1 MTHSFFGFV
10 PAASLAIGEGLAFFV
25 LLGILLVFGV
35 VLMNARRVGQR
46 AYDQALT
53 EHEKRSGFAF
63 IDPTPPAASSP
74 DSARPEDSKSARRL
88 SRRKSLFAPE
98 LLRAALKQAFIMLR
112 PDIQWKNPVMFVVEV
127 GTMLSLIFTIAV
139 PLGYQSRVP
148 LTYLIALDFW
158 LLLTVL
164 FANFASAL
172 AEARGKAQADALR
185 KTRQETPAFRLRDD
199 GLLESVAST
208 ALKAGD
214 RVAIEAGQF
223 IPGDG
228 EVIEGVAS
236 VDESAITGES
246 APVIREAGGDR
257 SGVTGGTRVLSDRI
271 VVRITASAGKSFLD
285 RMIALVEGAIRQRT
299 PNEIALS
306 LVLSAFT
313 LIFLIVVAALW
324 PMALHAEHY
333 MQDYLGSEQSVPSL
347 GTDVPTLVALLVCLI
362 PTTIGALLAAIG
374 IAGMDRALR
383 ANLIAKSGKAVEVAG
398 DVDTLLL
405 DKTGTITMG
414 NRRATQF
421 LPVGDCTAA
430 ELGRLA
436 ALASVADQTPEGKSI
451 LELYQ
456 RMPDGP
462 RARLENEIPSDARF
476 IEFTAQTRMSGI
488 DLPDG
493 RQIRKGA
500 PDTIVRHVQQQKGD
514 VPESVAKQVDA
525 VASRGAT
532 PLLVCDGARL
542 AGVVV
547 LEDILKPGIRDR
559 FERLR
564 RMGLRTVM
572 VTGDNPLTAKAIAEQ
587 AGVDDYI
594 AQATPEAKLAYIRRE
609 QAAGKLVAMM
619 GDGTNDAPAL
629 AQADVGVA
637 MNSGT
642 QAAKEA
648 GNMVDLDSDPTKL
661 IETVEIGKQLLMTR
675 GALTTFSIANDLAKY
690 FAIVPALF
698 AATLPWLRS
707 FDIMRLHSATS
718 AILSAVI
725 FNAIIIPLLIPIA
738 LKGVKY
744 RPVGADALLRR
755 NLLIWG
761 LGGVIV
767 PFIGIKAIDVI
778 LVALHLTS

>member
-1 MTHSFFGFV
+1 MAREFPYLV
-10 PAASLAIGEGLAFFV
+10 SLDIW
-25 LLGILLVFGV
+25 
-35 VLMNARRVGQR
+35 
-46 AYDQALT
+46 
-53 EHEKRSGFAF
+53 
-63 IDPTPPAASSP
+63 
-74 DSARPEDSKSARRL
+74 
-88 SRRKSLFAPE
+88 LF
-98 LLRAALKQAFIMLR
+98 
-112 PDIQWKNPVMFVVEV
+112 
-127 GTMLSLIFTIAV
+127 
-139 PLGYQSRVP
+139 
-148 LTYLIALDFW
+148 
-158 LLLTVL
+158 LTVL
-164 FANFASAL
+164 FANFATAL
-172 AEARGKAQADALR
+172 AEARGKAQADTLR
-185 KTRQETPAFRLRDD
+185 KTRQDTPAYRLRDN
-199 GLLESVAST
+199 GQIEETIST
-208 ALKAGD
+208 ALQAGD
-214 RVAIEAGQF
+214 RVAVEAGQF

-228 EVIEGVAS
+228 EIVEGVAS

-271 VVRITASAGKSFLD
+271 VVRITAGAGKSFLD
-285 RMIALVEGAIRQRT
+285 RMIALVEGAIRQKT

-313 LIFLIVVAALW
+313 LIFLIVCAALW
-324 PMALHAEHY
+324 PMFANAEQY
-333 MQDYLGSEQSVPSL
+333 MTSYMGDQLGEGHTVKSL
-347 GTDVPTLVALLVCLI
+347 GTDIPTLVALLVCLI

-405 DKTGTITMG
+405 DKTGTITIG
-414 NRRATQF
+414 NRKATQF
-421 LPVGDCTAA
+421 VPMGGGTAL
-430 ELGRLA
+430 ELGYLA
-436 ALASVADQTPEGKSI
+436 ALSSVADLTPEGKSI
-451 LELYQ
+451 LDLYQ
-456 RMPDGP
+456 KMAEGAPGSGPTPP
-462 RARLENEIPSDARF
+462 RADANAPAGSRF
-476 IEFTAQTRMSGI
+476 VEFTAQTRMSGI

-500 PDTIVRHVQQQKGD
+500 AAAVIRHVQVQNGTLPDQVQQ
-514 VPESVAKQVDA
+514 QVDA
-525 VASRGAT
+525 VSSKGAT
-532 PLLVCDGARL
+532 PLLVADGCRL
-542 AGVVV
+542 VGMVV
-547 LEDILKPGIRDR
+547 LEDILKPGMKDR

-594 AQATPEAKLAYIRRE
+594 AQATPEAKLAYIRKE

-661 IETVEIGKQLLMTR
+661 IEVVEIGKQLLMTR

-690 FAIVPALF
+690 FAIVPAMC
-698 AATLPWLRS
+698 APTLPWLS
-707 FDIMRLHSATS
+707 AFDIMYLHSAKS
-718 AILSAVI
+718 AIMSAVI
-725 FNAIIIPLLIPIA
+725 FNAIIIPMLIPIA
-738 LKGVKY
+738 LKGVAY

-767 PFIGIKAIDVI
+767 PFVGIKLIDMA
-778 LVALHLTS
+778 LVGMQYVLGVHWL

>member
-1 MTHSFFGFV
+1 MPQTIA
-10 PAASLAIGEGLAFFV
+10 PL
-25 LLGILLVFGV
+25 
-35 VLMNARRVGQR
+35 
-46 AYDQALT
+46 
-53 EHEKRSGFAF
+53 
-63 IDPTPPAASSP
+63 PPAATP
-74 DSARPEDSKSARRL
+74 APEDLKLVRRA
-88 SRRKSLFAPE
+88 SRRAGLFAPD
-98 LLRAALKQAFIMLR
+98 LLRAALRQAFVMLR

-127 GTMLSLIFTIAV
+127 GTVLTFLYTLAH
-139 PLGYQSRVP
+139 PRLLGWIQTPAGLR
-148 LTYLIALDFW
+148 YLIALDVW

-185 KTRQETPAFRLRDD
+185 KTRQETPAYRLHDD
-199 GLLESVAST
+199 GRIEETVST
-208 ALKAGD
+208 ALRAGD
-214 RVAIEAGQF
+214 RVVVEAGQL

-228 EVIEGVAS
+228 EIIEGVAS

-271 VVRITASAGKSFLD
+271 VVRVTASAGRSFLD

-313 LIFLIVVAALW
+313 LIFLIVTAALW
-324 PMALHAEHY
+324 PMALNVELY
-333 MQDYLGSEQSVPSL
+333 MTDYLGAPVKSL

-383 ANLIAKSGKAVEVAG
+383 ANIIAKSGKAVEVAG

-405 DKTGTITMG
+405 DKTGTITVG
-414 NRRATQF
+414 NRRATRF
-421 LPVGDCTAA
+421 VPVSDYTA
-430 ELGRLA
+430 EGLGRLA
-436 ALASVADQTPEGKSI
+436 ALSSVADQTPEGKSI
-451 LELYQ
+451 VDLYQ
-456 RMPDGP
+456 RLPDGAAGRP
-462 RARLENEIPSDARF
+462 GAASAGRPELAVPPDARF
-476 IEFTAQTRMSGI
+476 IEFSAQTRMSGI

-493 RQIRKGA
+493 RLIRKGA
-500 PDTIVRHVQQQKGD
+500 PDAVVRHVQQHQGA
-514 VPESVAKQVDA
+514 VPEGLQSQVDA
-525 VASRGAT
+525 VASQGAT
-532 PLLVCDGARL
+532 PLLVCEGNCL
-542 AGVVV
+542 AGLVV
-547 LEDILKPGIRDR
+547 LEDVLKPGMRER

-564 RMGLRTVM
+564 KMGLRTVM

-587 AGVDDYI
+587 AGVDDFI
-594 AQATPEAKLAYIRRE
+594 AQATPEAKLAYIRKE

-661 IETVEIGKQLLMTR
+661 IEVVEIGKQLLMTR

-698 AATLPWLRS
+698 AATLPWLKAI
-707 FDIMRLHSATS
+707 DVMNLHSATS

-761 LGGVIV
+761 LGGVVV
-767 PFIGIKAIDVI
+767 PFVGIKLIDMVLAGLN
-778 LVALHLTS
+778 LVA